1 MIAPATLT
9 RPAPPRARPP
19 APPRPAPPR
28 RPARRS
34 RGTAPAPSSRRA
46 DQHRPERIETRHH
59 HQRHEIDSIPRG
71 AIHEDALDLDD
82 VQDHGAAIPS
92 HNSSTGFHVPQGN
105 ASPVDNPDTY
115 EPRRSRR
122 SDLSARELP
131 STTGSIPRSSRTP
144 QDPTARPSPTCGKL
158 PACHTHP
165 PIHAGS
171 PAAPNSAPAP
181 PTPTPAPGKTARPD
195 AERTASRPAAAKKH
209 DAGRESSDD
218 TAASATCASSPTP
231 TKSTT

>member
-92 HNSSTGFHVPQGN
+92 HNSSTGFHRPSVTHSLWTTPTITN
-105 ASPVDNPDTY
+105 
-115 EPRRSRR
+115 PRRSRR

-131 STTGSIPRSSRTP
+131 STTGSIPRTSRTP

-158 PACHTHP
+158 PACPTFP
-165 PIHAGS
+165 PIHAAS
-171 PAAPNSAPAP
+171 PGAPNSAPAP
-181 PTPTPAPGKTARPD
+181 STPTRNRGPTRRLDDGRR
-195 AERTASRPAAAKKH
+195 EQYSPAARKP
-209 DAGRESSDD
+209 DDGQGSSDD
-218 TAASATCASSPTP
+218 TAPSATCADNHSPTR
-231 TKSTT
+231 STT